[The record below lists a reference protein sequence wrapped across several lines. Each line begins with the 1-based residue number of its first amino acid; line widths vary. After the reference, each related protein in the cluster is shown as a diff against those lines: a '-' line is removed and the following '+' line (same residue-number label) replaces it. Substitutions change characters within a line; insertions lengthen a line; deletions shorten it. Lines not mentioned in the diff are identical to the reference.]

1 MVLSTSIDLDDF
13 PLLTMVPGDSST
25 SQENSEGPT
34 PVTPCPSTVDVRPC
48 PSTRCPAGG
57 PSTND
62 VRQATPGS
70 SPFFLSFRLALPNT
84 NGLHRIFLDDDPAPP
99 PPEAPPGQVPT
110 GRIVLIPHFGFFF
123 LSLSAFQEWQR
134 RHTSKGGLPTGTPL
148 PRVPTLSFQASV
160 LPQVRHFQ
168 GCRPTFLTKSD

>member
-1 MVLSTSIDLDDF
+1 LKFSWYKIVQRY
-13 PLLTMVPGDSST
+13 PTMSGGFYDEKV
-25 SQENSEGPT
+25 
-34 PVTPCPSTVDVRPC
+34 
-48 PSTRCPAGG
+48 AAG

-70 SPFFLSFRLALPNT
+70 SPVLLSFRLALPNT
-84 NGLHRIFLDDDPAPP
+84 NGLHRIFLDDDPLPP
-99 PPEAPPGQVPT
+99 APEAPGQVPT
-110 GRIVLIPHFGFFF
+110 GRTVLIPNSGFFF

-160 LPQVRHFQ
+160 LQVRHFQ
-168 GCRPTFLTKSD
+168 ECRPTFLRKSD

>member
-1 MVLSTSIDLDDF
+1 MVLSTSIDLHDF
-13 PLLTMVPGDSST
+13 PLLTMVPRDSST
-25 SQENSEGPT
+25 SQESSEGPT

-48 PSTRCPAGG
+48 PSTRCPAAG

-84 NGLHRIFLDDDPAPP
+84 NGLHRIFLDDDPPP
-99 PPEAPPGQVPT
+99 PAPGEAPGQVPI
-110 GRIVLIPHFGFFF
+110 GRTVLIPNSWFFF

-134 RHTSKGGLPTGTPL
+134 RNDATL
-148 PRVPTLSFQASV
+148 PRVAFHPE
-160 LPQVRHFQ
+160 RHFQ
-168 GCRPTFLTKSD
+168 GCRHSPSKQVCYKHATSKGVGQHS